1 MELPTPFPKTPL
13 SRHGVNSLLPDLLRT
28 LTSAWM
34 EGPHWQTLT
43 GSGSQKQFS
52 KQTELVQGWSAT
64 LRSHF
69 NSEHLKRLEEASGD
83 YGRIVFLQLFEFT
96 LFEVVKKV
104 IVDER
109 SGDIKGIQVAI
120 DKITYASPLLLS
132 PPSFIARSYVS

>member
-1 MELPTPFPKTPL
+1 MLPEPVLAKVSDLPL
-13 SRHGVNSLLPDLLRT
+13 AGPLPRHNS
-28 LTSAWM
+28 
-34 EGPHWQTLT
+34 
-43 GSGSQKQFS
+43 K
-52 KQTELVQGWSAT
+52 
-64 LRSHF
+64 
-69 NSEHLKRLEEASGD
+69 HLKRLEEASGD

-109 SGDIKGIQVAI
+109 SGGIKGIQVAI